1 MSNRKLTSPHC
12 PHCGKPIAAPR
23 KPAAGLTAE
32 QFFDARNAACANA
45 GADWHLADSAWFTIP
60 NKLRSFKT
68 ARGTT
73 IKCHRDGRLPA
84 ARYWPDGQLPAGLEP
99 AAVST
104 RSPAELHRGYAA
116 RCAEWRDTAREMAL
130 IAFRAR
136 KRGEFARWKH
146 DARQHETARLAAL
159 SYAAELERA
168 TPVAPEPI
176 AEPAPAPVAA
186 PEPAAPA
193 YRLDIESAGR
203 GWLTETYQTEDKA
216 RRAFR
221 VWADNRHTVCA
232 KLTEISSKREL
243 ERYDWHTKAAPVTPR
258 PPREPAKPAATDPAL
273 AAVWQTAVASWRAYQ
288 SPADDAALAQC
299 QDAVAVLLAALR
311 DRGAHADH
319 MMRAFKAGR
328 AFPAHWFRSNEA
340 TA

>member
-23 KPAAGLTAE
+23 KPAAGMTAE
-32 QFFDARNAACANA
+32 QFFDARNIACANA

-146 DARQHETARLAAL
+146 DARQHETARLTAL

-168 TPVAPEPI
+168 APIAPQPVAAPEPI
-176 AEPAPAPVAA
+176 AEPVAEPVA
-186 PEPAAPA
+186 
-193 YRLDIESAGR
+193 
-203 GWLTETYQTEDKA
+203 
-216 RRAFR
+216 
-221 VWADNRHTVCA
+221 
-232 KLTEISSKREL
+232 
-243 ERYDWHTKAAPVTPR
+243 PR
-258 PPREPAKPAATDPAL
+258 PPRAPAKPTATDPAL
-273 AAVWQTAVASWRAYQ
+273 AAVWQTAVTSWRAYQ

-311 DRGAHADH
+311 DRPAHADH

-328 AFPAHWFRSNEA
+328 AFPAHWFRSSEV
-340 TA
+340 TT